1 MRKERVRAQERGS
14 YGLISMEERAMMIG
28 GNLRIESEPG
38 KGTNIYLSIPLVG
51 HGEE

>member
-1 MRKERVRAQERGS
+1 MQAAERGS

-38 KGTNIYLSIPLVG
+38 RGTAIHLSVPLSIFS
-51 HGEE
+51 EK